1 MTTETAQMPS
11 RIGFRKMNGLGN
23 DFVVLDARARA
34 LDLTPETV
42 AAISN
47 RETGIGCDQFIVL
60 ERPHGDGDVFMDI
73 WNNTGERVEAC
84 GNATRCI
91 GALLMQETG
100 KDDIAIE
107 TVAGTLRAMPGQ
119 DGLITVDMGEPRLE
133 WHQIPL
139 SEEIRDTRGI
149 ELQIGPIDAPILHT
163 PAAVNMGNPH
173 AIFFV
178 KDAGAYNLAQI
189 GPLLE
194 NHPMFPERANISLA
208 QVEDRGHII
217 LRVWE
222 RGAGLTRACGTA
234 ACAAGVAAI
243 RKKLTDRTV
252 RVTLPGGDLLIEWR
266 EADNHVY
273 MTGAAEL
280 DYEGELDLADYAGG
294 AS

>member
-1 MTTETAQMPS
+1 MATRVPYL
-11 RIGFRKMNGLGN
+11 KMNGLGN

-34 LDLTPETV
+34 LELTPEIV
-42 AAISN
+42 AAISS
-47 RETGIGCDQFIVL
+47 RESGIGCDQFIVI
-60 ERPHGDGDVFMDI
+60 EPARDGGDAFMDI
-73 WNNTGERVEAC
+73 WNNDGERVEAC

-91 GALLMQETG
+91 GDLLMQESG
-100 KDDIAIE
+100 KEEVAVE
-107 TVAGTLRAMPGQ
+107 TVAGTLRAMPGK

-178 KDAGAYNLAQI
+178 QDVNAYNLAQI
-189 GPLLE
+189 GPMLE
-194 NHPMFPERANISLA
+194 HHPIFPERANISLA
-208 QVEDRGHII
+208 QVDSRTHIT

-243 RKKLTDRTV
+243 RKRLTERIV
-252 RVTLPGGDLLIEWR
+252 QVALPGGELTIEWR

-273 MTGAAEL
+273 MTGPAEL
-280 DYEGELDLADYAGG
+280 DYKGELDWEAYAGRS